1 MYHRLKCMKMYL
13 VHRWKTCNIVTMR
26 MLEKSSTSIKILLAF
41 IEIKKLI
48 LSVWNKKN
56 LEINA
61 TKNVDLGWNAE
72 YFKNFEFFLSLS
84 T

>member
-1 MYHRLKCMKMYL
+1 MKMYL

-26 MLEKSSTSIKILLAF
+26 MLEKSITSIKILLAF

-61 TKNVDLGWNAE
+61 TKNVDLGSTAE
-72 YFKNFEFFLSLS
+72 YFKNFVFFLSLS